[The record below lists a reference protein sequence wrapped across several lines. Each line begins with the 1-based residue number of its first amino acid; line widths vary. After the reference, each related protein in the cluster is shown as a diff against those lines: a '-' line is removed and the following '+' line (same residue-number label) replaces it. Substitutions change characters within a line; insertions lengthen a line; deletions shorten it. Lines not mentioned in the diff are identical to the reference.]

1 MKSIAILIFLIAPV
15 TLLGQKN
22 KEILELQ
29 RDVAQ
34 MQDQMRVLQRSLDE
48 KMAVISELLKQNADK
63 ADRVQTSIA
72 ILERSVNDRFKEQ
85 QKELSV
91 PVATVGTK
99 VDALTNEYQGLRGAV
114 EDINSRT
121 SKMQTKLGDMER
133 LIQSLPDIIRQQL
146 TPPTPAPVAAPVTQG
161 GAAAPGGAAT
171 PPQGLSAEQLY
182 NAAMGDRLGGK
193 SDLALSEFSDY
204 LRYFGKTDIAPN
216 AQYYIG
222 EIYYSKA
229 DYDNAL
235 KAFDTVLNAYGDTA
249 KTPDAMFM
257 KGKTLVK
264 MDQRS
269 DAVKVFRDLRKKF
282 PNTDVAGKAAT
293 ELKNLGLPVSAA
305 PASKK
310 RRQ

>member
-1 MKSIAILIFLIAPV
+1 MKSTAILILLILPA
-15 TLLGQKN
+15 TLFGQK
-22 KEILELQ
+22 KEVLELQ

-34 MQDQMRVLQRSLDE
+34 MQDQIRVLQRSLDE
-48 KMAVISELLKQNADK
+48 KMAVIVELLKQNSEKADK
-63 ADRVQTSIA
+63 AQTSVA
-72 ILERSVNDRFKEQ
+72 ILERSMNDRFKEQ
-85 QKELSV
+85 QKDLAV
-91 PVATVGTK
+91 PVATVSSK

-121 SKMQTKLGDMER
+121 TKMQTKLGDMER
-133 LIQSLPDIIRQQL
+133 LIQNLPEIIKQTM
-146 TPPTPAPVAAPVTQG
+146 TPPPPAPVPVTQG
-161 GAAAPGGAAT
+161 GPTTNT

-193 SDLALSEFSDY
+193 ADLALSEFSDY
-204 LRYFGKTDIAPN
+204 LRYFGKTDMAPN

-222 EIYYSKA
+222 EIYYGKA

-235 KAFDTVLNAYGDTA
+235 KAFDTVLSAYNDTA

-269 DAVKVFRDLRKKF
+269 DAVKVFRDLRKEY
-282 PNTDVAGKAAT
+282 PTSDVAGKAAN
-293 ELKNLGLPVSAA
+293 ELKNLGLPVTAA
-305 PASKK
+305 TTPKK
-310 RRQ
+310 RR